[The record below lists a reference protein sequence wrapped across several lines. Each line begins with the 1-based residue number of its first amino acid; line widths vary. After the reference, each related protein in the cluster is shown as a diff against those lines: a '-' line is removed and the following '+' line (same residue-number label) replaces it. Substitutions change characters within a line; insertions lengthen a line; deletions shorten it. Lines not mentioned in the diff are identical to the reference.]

1 MTSRFAYRFL
11 EQRTALASAFL
22 LGLCV
27 LASTAVT
34 GAAEATIQS
43 TLQENWRGAYDL
55 LVFADAGTS
64 DQASATG
71 GLIEQ
76 NFTSLSSG
84 GRITLGQLQA
94 VRDISDVDVAAPLA
108 RVGQIS
114 SPGYA
119 VLLGGGDSQ
128 GDDGVGL
135 FTSRPQAFEVRV
147 EVIADDGVRPK
158 TMSTTVTTVALAR
171 GASGPLVLST
181 DGLATNA
188 GASGTGEWFA
198 DISVPAVPELAS
210 DVIAIDPVAERQL
223 LGEAGSFIAPLAKFE
238 AAERAGERGRMVELV
253 PPRFRYER
261 ELLAEEEASTAVPLI
276 LSDSAYAP
284 ITARVQVLGVDL
296 PDSVTSETI
305 FGSET
310 RAQSSVS
317 TAVRNLLLQ
326 APRRAV
332 MEQDIPLTDRLVP
345 FAIPFLSVKLP
356 GADTPPEGAALES
369 SPAVLPRLTG
379 RAMYRDASTNEL
391 RSAPT
396 DDFTAATVAQPQG
409 WVHILGSAQ
418 EQSYRPAPALTAA
431 PPTLVPPLAPLG
443 TYHPGDVT
451 GTADSASFVPLG
463 TYAATTSTVA
473 SPGPFQGARLAPS
486 FSGRGSVTAAPGAL
500 TTLDALEALR
510 PGAGLDV
517 LRVRVTGVDTFN
529 QASVQ
534 RLEDVAARI
543 TALGLSVR
551 VVAGSSLEPVGVYL
565 PQYFEDGADLG
576 WTQQEWTSL
585 GAAVKVEQAALGTT
599 AWLLTIALIG
609 VAVLATT
616 AQGLLITTRRRD
628 AALLTLLGW
637 RRSRVF
643 AWTLAP
649 SAVGLMVVL
658 ATSAASLLLR
668 PDETPV
674 LLIASLAAGLYASL
688 LLATCG
694 VAMGRGWRH
703 HGWRRHRSAHTSQAT
718 TVGAVA
724 RRIARARPSATL
736 QLFLALV
743 VLPLTAASFTGVLLS
758 GQDAAGASR
767 ISILT
772 SQRLLLPQVALAVVS
787 LLAGVALLR
796 AGTKALIVA
805 TGGPSRLLTTCGWT
819 GQHVLRLPMATIARA
834 AVPAGVLVLLASM
847 LGARRLA
854 LGDGL
859 FVVAIAATALVLAV
873 AFSWVVAR
881 RSVHRLVLVHRLPGQ
896 AAVP

>member
-34 GAAEATIQS
+34 GATEATIQS

-84 GRITLGQLQA
+84 GRITLGQLEA

-135 FTSRPQAFEVRV
+135 FASRPQVFEVRV

-253 PPRFRYER
+253 PPNFRYER
-261 ELLAEEEASTAVPLI
+261 ELLAEDDASTAVPLI

-332 MEQDIPLTDRLVP
+332 MEQDLPLTDRIVP

-369 SPAVLPRLTG
+369 SPAVLPRLIG
-379 RAMYRDASTNEL
+379 RAMYRDASTDEL

-409 WVHILGSAQ
+409 WVQILASAR
-418 EQSYRPAPALTAA
+418 EQSYRPAPALTAT
-431 PPTLVPPLAPLG
+431 PPTAVPLLAPLG
-443 TYHPGDVT
+443 TYRPGDVT
-451 GTADSASFVPLG
+451 GTAGSASFVPLG
-463 TYAATTSTVA
+463 TYAATTSTVV
-473 SPGPFQGARLAPS
+473 SPGPFHGARLAPS

-500 TTLDALEALR
+500 TTLDALEVLR
-510 PGAGLDV
+510 PGAGFDV

-585 GAAVKVEQAALGTT
+585 GATVRVERAALGTT
-599 AWLLTIALIG
+599 AWLLTIALVG

-643 AWTLAP
+643 AWTFAP
-649 SAVGLMVVL
+649 SAVGLLVVL
-658 ATSAASLLLR
+658 AASAASLLLR

-674 LLIASLAAGLYASL
+674 LLIASLAAGLYTSL

-703 HGWRRHRSAHTSQAT
+703 HGWRRGSAHTSQAT

-847 LGARRLA
+847 LGGRRLA
-854 LGDGL
+854 LEDGL
-859 FVVAIAATALVLAV
+859 FVVAAAATALVLAV

-881 RSVHRLVLVHRLPGQ
+881 RSVYRLVLAHRLSRQ
-896 AAVP
+896 ATVP